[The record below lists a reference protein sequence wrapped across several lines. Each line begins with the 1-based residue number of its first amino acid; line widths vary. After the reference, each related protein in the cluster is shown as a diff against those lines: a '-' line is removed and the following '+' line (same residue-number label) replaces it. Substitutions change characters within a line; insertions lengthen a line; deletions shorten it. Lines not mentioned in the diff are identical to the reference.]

1 MSKKHRNDTSQ
12 DQGETLTGSWEVVY
26 SGFVLILLCF
36 FIMLCSFSSMEEAK
50 VMRFV
55 KSFKSAVSILPGGLG
70 LESGREVLPPSPDIV
85 DIESEFAK
93 LFEDLKKLTF
103 DLGVEGDLN
112 LSFSKKGLVMRLSDT
127 FVFDLGV
134 AEILPE
140 AIPLL
145 KKLAFIIS
153 KTFYPVRVEGHTDN
167 LPIHTEKF
175 PSNWELSTARAVN
188 VLRYFT
194 EKEKIPMQRLSAVGF
209 GEFQPIFANDSP
221 EHRAKNRRVEIV
233 FVREKHEQTSSAE
246 WENSRVVE

>member
-1 MSKKHRNDTSQ
+1 MSKKYKNTTSQ
-12 DQGETLTGSWEVVY
+12 DNDEHSSGGWEVVY
-26 SGFVLILLCF
+26 SGFALILLCF
-36 FIMLCSFSSMEEAK
+36 FIMLCSFSSMEKAK

-55 KSFKSAVSILPGGLG
+55 RSFSSAVCILPGGLK
-70 LESGREVLPPSPDIV
+70 LESGEDTLPRSPDIV
-85 DIESEFAK
+85 DKESELAH
-93 LFEDLKKLTF
+93 LLEDLRKLT
-103 DLGVEGDLN
+103 DNLGLEEDVN
-112 LSFSKKGLVMRLSDT
+112 LYFSKKGLVMRLYDT
-127 FVFDLGV
+127 FIFDLGV

-153 KTFYPVRVEGHTDN
+153 KTSYAVCVEGHTDN
-167 LPIHTEKF
+167 LPIHTKKF

-194 EKEKIPMQRLSAVGF
+194 EKEKIPVQRLSAAGF

-233 FVREKHEQTSSAE
+233 FVREKQVSS
-246 WENSRVVE
+246 VE

>member
-1 MSKKHRNDTSQ
+1 MSKKDKDTTSQ
-12 DQGETLTGSWEVVY
+12 DNDGPDSGGWEIIY

-36 FIMLCSFSSMEEAK
+36 FIMLCSFSSMEEEK
-50 VMRFV
+50 IMRFV
-55 KSFKSAVSILPGGLG
+55 RSFTSAVSILPGGLDF
-70 LESGREVLPPSPDIV
+70 ESGKEVLPPLPDVV
-85 DIESEFAK
+85 DIESEFAQI
-93 LFEDLKKLTF
+93 FEDLKKLTQ
-103 DLGVEGDLN
+103 DLDIEEDIN

-127 FVFDLGV
+127 FMFDLGA

-153 KTFYPVRVEGHTDN
+153 KTSYPVRVEGHTDN

-194 EKEKIPMQRLSAVGF
+194 EKEKIPMQRLSAIGF
-209 GEFQPIFANDSP
+209 GEFHPIFANDRP
-221 EHRAKNRRVEIV
+221 EDRARNRRVEIV
-233 FVREKHEQTSSAE
+233 FVKEKHEQTSSAE
-246 WENSRVVE
+246 

>member
-1 MSKKHRNDTSQ
+1 
-12 DQGETLTGSWEVVY
+12 
-26 SGFVLILLCF
+26 
-36 FIMLCSFSSMEEAK
+36 MEEAK

-55 KSFKSAVSILPGGLG
+55 KSFTRAVSILQGGLG
-70 LESGREVLPPSPDIV
+70 FESGNEVLPPSPDIIN
-85 DIESEFAK
+85 IESGFAE
-93 LFEDLKKLTF
+93 LFEDLRKLTC
-103 DLGVEGDLN
+103 DLGLEGDVN

-127 FVFDLGV
+127 FMFDLGV

-153 KTFYPVRVEGHTDN
+153 KTSYPVRVEGHTDN

-175 PSNWELSTARAVN
+175 PSNWELSTVRAVN
-188 VLRYFT
+188 VLRYFA
-194 EKEKIPMQRLSAVGF
+194 ENEKIPIQRLSAVGF

-233 FVREKHEQTSSAE
+233 FIGEKHEQTSLAE
-246 WENSRVVE
+246 

>member
-1 MSKKHRNDTSQ
+1 MSRKRRNDTSQ
-12 DQGETLTGSWEVVY
+12 DQGGTSTGGWEVVY

-55 KSFKSAVSILPGGLG
+55 KSFASAVSILPGGLDF
-70 LESGREVLPPSPDIV
+70 ESGKEVLPPSPDIV

-93 LFEDLKKLTF
+93 LFEDLRKLTRDF
-103 DLGVEGDLN
+103 GLEGDIN
-112 LSFSKKGLVMRLSDT
+112 LSFSEKELVMRLSDT
-127 FVFDLGV
+127 FMFDLGV

-145 KKLAFIIS
+145 NKLAFIIS

-188 VLRYFT
+188 ILRYFT
-194 EKEKIPMQRLSAVGF
+194 ENEKIPMQRLSAVGF

-233 FVREKHEQTSSAE
+233 FIGEKHEQTSLAE
-246 WENSRVVE
+246 

>member
-1 MSKKHRNDTSQ
+1 MSKNRRNDTSQ
-12 DQGETLTGSWEVVY
+12 DQGETPTGGWEVVY

-55 KSFKSAVSILPGGLG
+55 KSFANAVSILPGGLDF
-70 LESGREVLPPSPDIV
+70 ESGKEVLPPSPDIV
-85 DIESEFAK
+85 DMESRFAK
-93 LFEDLKKLTF
+93 LFGDLRKLTC
-103 DLGVEGDLN
+103 DLGLEGDVN

-127 FVFDLGV
+127 FMFDLGV

-153 KTFYPVRVEGHTDN
+153 KTSYPVCVEGHTDN

-188 VLRYFT
+188 ILRYFT
-194 EKEKIPMQRLSAVGF
+194 ENEKIPMQGLSAVGF

-233 FVREKHEQTSSAE
+233 FVREKHEQTSLAE
-246 WENSRVVE
+246 

>member
-1 MSKKHRNDTSQ
+1 MSRKRKNTKSQ
-12 DQGETLTGSWEVVY
+12 DNDELSSGGWEVVY

-55 KSFKSAVSILPGGLG
+55 KSFASAVSILPGGLDF
-70 LESGREVLPPSPDIV
+70 ESGKEVLPPSPDIV
-85 DIESEFAK
+85 DMESGFAK
-93 LFEDLKKLTF
+93 LFGDLRKLTC
-103 DLGVEGDLN
+103 DLGLEGDVN
-112 LSFSKKGLVMRLSDT
+112 LSFSKKELVMRLSDT
-127 FVFDLGV
+127 FMFDLGV

-153 KTFYPVRVEGHTDN
+153 KTSYPVRVEGHADN

-188 VLRYFT
+188 ILRYFT
-194 EKEKIPMQRLSAVGF
+194 ENEKIPMQRLSAVGF
-209 GEFQPIFANDSP
+209 GEFQPIFVNDSP

-233 FVREKHEQTSSAE
+233 FVREKHEQTSLAE
-246 WENSRVVE
+246 